1 MSRPTRYRLFAIT
14 ACFGLAV
21 GTRLFPLW
29 WSPLPA
35 TLDGLVYAADGR
47 AVVTAGSLSL
57 AGFRADAIASTLLV
71 AMASLVTD
79 HAPLTL
85 VQPLYGIIGAV
96 GVLIGAAFARRLGQ
110 SLGWPS
116 QQATRAAVFAAFAL
130 AVDGVFVRRTG
141 VPDDDAITLITIP
154 LIVFAAHQVVQ
165 RDRSAWLVVL
175 GVLLLA
181 LPLTHTFSTLIAAL
195 VLIGYVSGAIIGRP
209 LDRGRLRV
217 TGVLGAFCAY
227 FVGYYTWAGSTQ
239 LTVPYVDRVQS
250 AFGLFIAWL
259 IILVIVVPW
268 FQRTTP
274 RARRVLAGAPLL
286 VVFTAIVVN
295 AQVTIFPGTAA
306 TPRIVLWLVLPLAI
320 PAIYGAIGAPSLSE
334 NGQIEP
340 VLIALFVGPVV
351 MILFSFTAG
360 LTPEYFA
367 TALRAQTHIHLPLLV
382 VAAGVVARLEL
393 PLMLTNYRTGGLSRY
408 VRPMMAVVFVI
419 AMAATLPVAY
429 VNLDTGSYPSTT
441 TESEFTVGT
450 FSVEYLSGQW
460 TSSHTQVR
468 IPGNYYKNSGGAVS
482 PTAQWLRGGPAPPC
496 SLVSQQSWTTTGAHL
511 FPAAPA
517 IISEDRYSSTLAERH
532 QIYSVGGY
540 DPMVIT
546 VPRISTTGEC

>member
-1 MSRPTRYRLFAIT
+1 MSQRSRYRLLAIT
-14 ACFGLAV
+14 ACFGLAI

-35 TLDGLVYAADGR
+35 TLDGLVYAAHGR

-85 VQPLYGIIGAV
+85 VQPLYGIIGAG
-96 GVLIGAAFARRLGQ
+96 GVLVGAAFARRLGQ

-116 QQATRAAVFAAFAL
+116 QHTARAAVLAAFAL

-154 LIVFAAHQVVQ
+154 LIVFAAHQSVQ
-165 RDRSAWLVVL
+165 RERPAWLVVL
-175 GVLLLA
+175 GVLLFA

-195 VLIGYVSGAIIGRP
+195 VLIGYVSGAIVGRP
-209 LDRGRLRV
+209 LVRSRLQV
-217 TGVLGAFCAY
+217 TGVLVAFCTY

-250 AFGLFIAWL
+250 AFGLFLAWL

-274 RARRVLAGAPLL
+274 RARRVLAGAPLV
-286 VVFTAIVVN
+286 VVFAAIVIN
-295 AQVTIFPGTAA
+295 TQVTIFPGTAA
-306 TPRIVLWLVLPLAI
+306 TPRIVLLLVLPLAI
-320 PAIYGAIGAPSLSE
+320 PAIYGAIGAPLLS
-334 NGQIEP
+334 GDGRIEP
-340 VLIALFVGPVV
+340 VLVALFVGPVV

-382 VAAGVVARLEL
+382 VAAGVVARLEQPV
-393 PLMLTNYRTGGLSRY
+393 PLVPSRPATVSKY
-408 VRPMMAVVFVI
+408 IRPVVAVVFVVALI
-419 AMAATLPVAY
+419 ATLPVAY

-441 TESEFTVGT
+441 TESEFAVGT
-450 FSVEYLSGQW
+450 FSVDYLTGQW

-468 IPGNYYKNSGGAVS
+468 IPGNYYRNSGGTVS
-482 PTAQWLRGGPAPPC
+482 PTAQWLQGGPPPTC
-496 SLVSQQSWTTTGAHL
+496 SLISQQSWTTTGAHL

-517 IISEDRYSSTLAERH
+517 TISEGRYKRTLRDRN

-540 DPMVIT
+540 DPMAIT
-546 VPRISTTGEC
+546 LPRMSATANC